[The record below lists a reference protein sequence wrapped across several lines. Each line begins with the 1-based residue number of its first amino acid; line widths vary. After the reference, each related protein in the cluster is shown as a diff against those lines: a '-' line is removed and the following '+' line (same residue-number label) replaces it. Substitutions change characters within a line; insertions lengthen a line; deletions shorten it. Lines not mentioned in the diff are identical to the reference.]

1 MKDQDQLL
9 DLQTTD
15 SFRLYLDEVGRHPLL
30 TKEDEIELSQAYE
43 AGLDAQLKLV
53 DTSPD
58 DPARPDLET
67 VADRGEWARRKMI
80 ESNLRLVVSI
90 ARRFSATGLP
100 LGDLV
105 QEGNLGLL
113 RAVEKFDW
121 RKGFK
126 FSTYAT
132 WWIRQAITR
141 AIADQARTIRIPVHM
156 VETINKLIRIQRQLL
171 QDLGREPTPEEI
183 GREMEFSPEKVREI
197 LKVSQEPV
205 SLETPIGE
213 EEDSHLGDFIEDSDA
228 VVPVDAASFIL
239 LQEQLDSVL
248 HTLSERE
255 KKVIQLRFGLTD
267 GHPRTLEEVGRE
279 FGVTRERIRQIE
291 SKTLSKLRHPSRSQK
306 LRDYLE

>member
-43 AGLDAQLKLV
+43 AGLDAQLKLA

-58 DPARPDLET
+58 DPARPDLEA
-67 VADRGEWARRKMI
+67 VAERGEWARRKMI

-132 WWIRQAITR
+132 WWIRQAIT
-141 AIADQARTIRIPVHM
+141 
-156 VETINKLIRIQRQLL
+156 
-171 QDLGREPTPEEI
+171 
-183 GREMEFSPEKVREI
+183 
-197 LKVSQEPV
+197 
-205 SLETPIGE
+205 SLDTPIGDDGAALQDFL
-213 EEDSHLGDFIEDSDA
+213 EDDSA
-228 VVPVDAASFIL
+228 VGPMSWPWRRWVARPW
-239 LQEQLDSVL
+239 
-248 HTLSERE
+248 
-255 KKVIQLRFGLTD
+255 
-267 GHPRTLEEVGRE
+267 
-279 FGVTRERIRQIE
+279 
-291 SKTLSKLRHPSRSQK
+291 SRS
-306 LRDYLE
+306 

>member
-43 AGLDAQLKLV
+43 AGLDAQLKLA

-58 DPARPDLET
+58 DPARPDLEA
-67 VADRGEWARRKMI
+67 VAERGEWARRKMI

-132 WWIRQAITR
+132 WWIRQAIARGAADRGAR
-141 AIADQARTIRIPVHM
+141 AIRLPVH
-156 VETINKLIRIQRQLL
+156 
-171 QDLGREPTPEEI
+171 
-183 GREMEFSPEKVREI
+183 
-197 LKVSQEPV
+197 
-205 SLETPIGE
+205 
-213 EEDSHLGDFIEDSDA
+213 
-228 VVPVDAASFIL
+228 VD
-239 LQEQLDSVL
+239 EQ
-248 HTLSERE
+248 
-255 KKVIQLRFGLTD
+255 
-267 GHPRTLEEVGRE
+267 VGRLRRTQTQPMRSWRWSWTWPPRRSIGSRTPPRRSPAWTPRSGMTGRRCRT
-279 FGVTRERIRQIE
+279 FWRTTRRSGPMSWPWRR
-291 SKTLSKLRHPSRSQK
+291 SVGRPWSRS
-306 LRDYLE
+306 